1 MPPQLLLKL
10 QVTLVRNPSLI
21 IERTMITLKNEQ
33 FPEIYEL
40 FANVDAFFITI
51 IIHAEISLIIN
62 SKLMK
67 IE

>member
-1 MPPQLLLKL
+1 MPSQLFLKL
-10 QVTLVRNPSLI
+10 QVTLVKNPSLI

-40 FANVDAFFITI
+40 FANVDAFFISI
-51 IIHAEISLIIN
+51 IIHVEISLIIN